1 MVFRLYWKQKKR
13 KGYIMKKD
21 EIIELSD
28 GQTATIITG
37 DESSI
42 LNNSY
47 IVKLENGEVRVVDRK
62 TLTLAATK

>member
-1 MVFRLYWKQKKR
+1 ME
-13 KGYIMKKD
+13 GYIMKKD

>member
-1 MVFRLYWKQKKR
+1 
-13 KGYIMKKD
+13 MKKD

-37 DESSI
+37 DKSSI

>member
-1 MVFRLYWKQKKR
+1 
-13 KGYIMKKD
+13 MKKD

-37 DESSI
+37 DESSV